1 MPRTLHTSHVIHTK
15 VVLSHVT
22 DEKLRHRGVSN
33 FLKVTELAGWGL
45 RTWILA
51 AWLWQ

>member
-1 MPRTLHTSHVIHTK
+1 MLWRLFYRQRKGGTERL
-15 VVLSHVT
+15 
-22 DEKLRHRGVSN
+22 SN